1 MPLNYQPISPVKHRE
16 AGWKRPTRYFYA
28 ADDVVVPVVMAE
40 LSHVLTSMPLAFV
53 HADEQAPFQLVA
65 VQSLQPGI
73 NVYVAPDG
81 RWLGQYVPA
90 FYRSYPFR
98 MMPIEDTERTA
109 LCVDASH
116 GCFMEQ
122 CSDATEAL
130 FQESGELS
138 EGLTTLKTLLI
149 TFEKNRLMTNQC
161 VAELAAAGVIE
172 PWPVHLSHSKT
183 HVSEAETAQDV
194 KGLHRINE
202 AKLKALPAETL
213 RDLTLSGALS
223 VAYAQLFSEQRLQH
237 IGRRYRLHSEWQRH
251 LAEHTNIEALLDEED
266 NEDIFDFGD

>member
-1 MPLNYQPISPVKHRE
+1 MPLNYQPISPIKHRD

-28 ADDVVVPVVMAE
+28 AEDVVAPVVMAE
-40 LSHVLTSMPLAFV
+40 LSHVLTNMPLAFV
-53 HADEQAPFQLVA
+53 HADEQAPYQLMA

-90 FYRSYPFR
+90 FYRCYPFR
-98 MMPIEDTERTA
+98 MMAIGSTTQTA
-109 LCVDASH
+109 LCVDTSL

-122 CSDATEAL
+122 ANEEAEPL
-130 FQESGELS
+130 FAEGGELS
-138 EGLTTLKTLLI
+138 DSFETLKTFL
-149 TFEKNRLMTNQC
+149 TAFEKNRLRTTQC
-161 VAELAAAGVIE
+161 VAELSAAGLIE
-172 PWPVHLSHSKT
+172 PWPVHLSHTET

-213 RDLTLSGALS
+213 SELAASGALS

-237 IGRRYRLHSEWQRH
+237 VGRRYRLHSEWQKLLSER
-251 LAEHTNIEALLDEED
+251 TNIEALLDEED
-266 NEDIFDFGD
+266 DENIFDFGE